1 MNRPRRTTVAAAG
14 AVVLATS
21 GGLLAA
27 AGPASAAVTCASPV
41 FKRTFYANT
50 TFSGTPKAT
59 DCDSVIDQNWGTGA
73 PGFKGMPANN
83 FGVRWSTTRD
93 FGSGGPFTFTAS
105 SRDGIRVYLDGVRKV
120 DLWKNVATT
129 VSKTVNVTIP
139 SGKHSLRVDFVNW
152 TGAANV
158 KFGYAPRTS
167 ATVDKVKPLVP
178 TGTTATYS
186 TATTST
192 KVSWAKNK
200 EMDLAG
206 YRVYRRLKGTSY
218 PAKPI
223 ATTTATSYTDT
234 TVPKDGNVYYYEVRA
249 YDKAGNASSGT
260 ADLGIT
266 TVDRTAPAAPKGV
279 EENWAMGYPDR
290 ITLYWDSNTESDL
303 AGYRVYR
310 STSTPVALTPENR
323 LTGDTLSGGGYSG
336 PLPQTGAIYYYVV
349 TAVDTH
355 GHESAASGAAM
366 YYTRDLT
373 GPVDTAL
380 NARAHEDEAG
390 VTLTW
395 DPSERT
401 SHDFDGYAVFRSTEP
416 RGTAGSTRTGV
427 GRWVMGTTFTDPAP
441 PPGATYYYWVV
452 ALDHEGNAGTPSQDV
467 VITVAGNTTAPAP
480 VTGLTA
486 VPKENGIA
494 LSWDADTSPGFDHY
508 RVLRGTL
515 VNGQWTYLPL
525 IDPYTLRPRE
535 IEATTFHHRVAA
547 DGQQVR
553 YAVVAVDQ
561 YGNQL
566 TPDTGA
572 AAAEAT
578 ELDLR
583 PTAPPATGAPIQ
595 LSIDSNGGIHWLLT
609 NDENTD
615 GSPVTSFTVRRW
627 NRESGTFDILG
638 TVLRGDST
646 GWDWYDR
653 PQPSAT
659 TVYYRV
665 TALYADGTESGASER
680 AGVTN

>member
-1 MNRPRRTTVAAAG
+1 
-14 AVVLATS
+14 
-21 GGLLAA
+21 
-27 AGPASAAVTCASPV
+27 
-41 FKRTFYANT
+41 
-50 TFSGTPKAT
+50 
-59 DCDSVIDQNWGTGA
+59 
-73 PGFKGMPANN
+73 
-83 FGVRWSTTRD
+83 
-93 FGSGGPFTFTAS
+93 
-105 SRDGIRVYLDGVRKV
+105 
-120 DLWKNVATT
+120 NVATT

-158 KFGYAPRTS
+158 KFAYAPRTS

-178 TGTTATYS
+178 TGTTVTYS

-266 TVDRTAPAAPKGV
+266 TLDR
-279 EENWAMGYPDR
+279 
-290 ITLYWDSNTESDL
+290 
-303 AGYRVYR
+303 
-310 STSTPVALTPENR
+310 
-323 LTGDTLSGGGYSG
+323 
-336 PLPQTGAIYYYVV
+336 
-349 TAVDTH
+349 
-355 GHESAASGAAM
+355 
-366 YYTRDLT
+366 T

-401 SHDFDGYAVFRSTEP
+401 SDDFDGYAVFRSTEP
-416 RGTAGSTRTGV
+416 RGTAGSTRTEV

-467 VITVAGNTTAPAP
+467 VSTVAGNTTAPAP

-486 VPKENGIA
+486 APKENGIA

-508 RVLRGTL
+508 RVLRGTF
-515 VNGQWTYLPL
+515 VDGQWTYRPL

-572 AAAEAT
+572 AAAEVT

-638 TVLRGDST
+638 TVLRGDAT

-680 AGVTN
+680 AVVTN

>member
-1 MNRPRRTTVAAAG
+1 MNRPRGTTVATAS
-14 AVVLATS
+14 AVVLATA

-27 AGPASAAVTCASPV
+27 ATPASAAVTCASPV

-50 TFSGTPKAT
+50 TFSGTPKGT
-59 DCDSVIDQNWGTGA
+59 DCDSVIDENWGTGA
-73 PGFKGMPANN
+73 PRYSGMPTNN
-83 FGVRWSTTRD
+83 FGVRWSVTRD

-120 DLWKNVATT
+120 DLWKNVSTT
-129 VSKTVNVTIP
+129 VSKTINVTIP

-158 KFGYAPRTS
+158 KFAYAPRTS
-167 ATVDKVKPLVP
+167 ATIDKVKPLVP
-178 TGTTATYS
+178 TGTTVTYS

-223 ATTTATSYTDT
+223 ATTTSTSYTDT

-249 YDKAGNASSGT
+249 YDKAGNTSSGT

-279 EENWAMGYPDR
+279 EDNWAMGYPDKV
-290 ITLYWDSNTESDL
+290 TLYWDGNGESDL

-310 STSTPVALTPENR
+310 STSSTVALTAENR
-323 LTGDTLSGGGYSG
+323 MTGDTLSGGGYTG
-336 PLPQTGAIYYYVV
+336 PLPQTGDKYYYVV

-355 GHESAASGAAM
+355 GNESVASGTAM

-380 NARAHEDEAG
+380 NARATEGEAG

-395 DPSERT
+395 DASERT
-401 SHDFDGYAVFRSTEP
+401 SDDFAGYSVFRSLKP
-416 RGTAGSTRTGV
+416 RDAKAPREDVGKGLKGTS
-427 GRWVMGTTFTDPAP
+427 FTDASPS
-441 PPGATYYYWVV
+441 PGVTYYYWVV
-452 ALDHEGNAGTPSQDV
+452 AVDHAGNGGPVSNEVAVS
-467 VITVAGNTTAPAP
+467 VAGNTTAPAAL
-480 VTGLTA
+480 TGVTA
-486 VPKENGIA
+486 VPKENGLT
-494 LSWDADTSPGFDHY
+494 LSWDASKDPGLDHY

-515 VNGQWTYLPL
+515 ADGQWTYAPV
-525 IDPYTLRPRE
+525 IHPWHFKPWE
-535 IEATTFHHRVAA
+535 ITETAFHDAVPA

-553 YAVVAVDQ
+553 YSVVAIDQ

-572 AAAEAT
+572 TVVDAT

-583 PTAPPATGAPIQ
+583 PTAPAATGSSLGHLGADRSGR
-595 LSIDSNGGIHWLLT
+595 LSWWLSV
-609 NDENTD
+609 EED
-615 GSPVTSFTVRRW
+615 GSKVSGFNIRRW
-627 NRESGTFDILG
+627 NPQTKAFELIGTEPSGSGT
-638 TVLRGDST
+638 RS
-646 GWDWYDR
+646 WYDTDM
-653 PQPSAT
+653 PAAT

-665 TALYADGTESGASER
+665 SVLYTDGTESGATE
-680 AGVTN
+680 AVTVSY

>member
-1 MNRPRRTTVAAAG
+1 MNRPRRTTAATAG

-59 DCDSVIDQNWGTGA
+59 DCDSVINQNWGTGA

-120 DLWKNVATT
+120 DMWKNVATT

-152 TGAANV
+152 TGAANA
-158 KFGYAPRTS
+158 KFAYAPRTS

-178 TGTTATYS
+178 TGTTVTYS
-186 TATTST
+186 TASTST

-223 ATTTATSYTDT
+223 ATTTSTSYTDT

-279 EENWAMGYPDR
+279 EENWAD
-290 ITLYWDSNTESDL
+290 
-303 AGYRVYR
+303 
-310 STSTPVALTPENR
+310 
-323 LTGDTLSGGGYSG
+323 
-336 PLPQTGAIYYYVV
+336 
-349 TAVDTH
+349 
-355 GHESAASGAAM
+355 
-366 YYTRDLT
+366 
-373 GPVDTAL
+373 
-380 NARAHEDEAG
+380 
-390 VTLTW
+390 
-395 DPSERT
+395 
-401 SHDFDGYAVFRSTEP
+401 
-416 RGTAGSTRTGV
+416 
-427 GRWVMGTTFTDPAP
+427 
-441 PPGATYYYWVV
+441 
-452 ALDHEGNAGTPSQDV
+452 
-467 VITVAGNTTAPAP
+467 
-480 VTGLTA
+480 
-486 VPKENGIA
+486 
-494 LSWDADTSPGFDHY
+494 
-508 RVLRGTL
+508 
-515 VNGQWTYLPL
+515 GQWTYTPVQ
-525 IDPYTLRPRE
+525 DPWTLQPRE
-535 IEATTFHHRVAA
+535 ITATTFHDAVPA
-547 DGQQVR
+547 DGQQAR
-553 YAVVAVDQ
+553 YGVVAVDQ

-572 AAAEAT
+572 SVAAVT

-583 PTAPPATGAPIQ
+583 PTAPPATGAPLTY
-595 LSIDSNGGIHWLLT
+595 LSTSLGGRISWGGTGDRNENGSRVSGVAVH
-609 NDENTD
+609 
-615 GSPVTSFTVRRW
+615 RW
-627 NRESGTFDILG
+627 NPETGTFDLIG
-638 TVLRGDST
+638 VDDSNAGYWWDST
-646 GWDWYDR
+646 
-653 PQPSAT
+653 QPTGT

-665 TALYADGTESGASER
+665 TVRYEDGTESGASQT
-680 AGVTN
+680 AAATD

>member
-1 MNRPRRTTVAAAG
+1 MNRPRSTTVATAG

-50 TFSGTPKAT
+50 TFSGTPKGT

-73 PGFKGMPANN
+73 PGDNGMPANN

-158 KFGYAPRTS
+158 KFAYAPRTS

-178 TGTTATYS
+178 TGTTVTYS

-206 YRVYRRLKGTSY
+206 YRVYRRLKSTSY

-223 ATTTATSYTDT
+223 ATTTSTSYTDT

-266 TVDRTAPAAPKGV
+266 TLDRTAPAAPKGV
-279 EENWAMGYPDR
+279 EENWAMGYPDK

-323 LTGDTLSGGGYSG
+323 LTG
-336 PLPQTGAIYYYVV
+336 
-349 TAVDTH
+349 
-355 GHESAASGAAM
+355 
-366 YYTRDLT
+366 
-373 GPVDTAL
+373 
-380 NARAHEDEAG
+380 
-390 VTLTW
+390 
-395 DPSERT
+395 
-401 SHDFDGYAVFRSTEP
+401 
-416 RGTAGSTRTGV
+416 
-427 GRWVMGTTFTDPAP
+427 
-441 PPGATYYYWVV
+441 
-452 ALDHEGNAGTPSQDV
+452 
-467 VITVAGNTTAPAP
+467 
-480 VTGLTA
+480 
-486 VPKENGIA
+486 
-494 LSWDADTSPGFDHY
+494 
-508 RVLRGTL
+508 
-515 VNGQWTYLPL
+515 
-525 IDPYTLRPRE
+525 
-535 IEATTFHHRVAA
+535 
-547 DGQQVR
+547 
-553 YAVVAVDQ
+553 
-561 YGNQL
+561 
-566 TPDTGA
+566 
-572 AAAEAT
+572 
-578 ELDLR
+578 
-583 PTAPPATGAPIQ
+583 
-595 LSIDSNGGIHWLLT
+595 
-609 NDENTD
+609 
-615 GSPVTSFTVRRW
+615 
-627 NRESGTFDILG
+627 
-638 TVLRGDST
+638 
-646 GWDWYDR
+646 
-653 PQPSAT
+653 
-659 TVYYRV
+659 
-665 TALYADGTESGASER
+665 
-680 AGVTN
+680 

>member
-1 MNRPRRTTVAAAG
+1 MNRPRSSTIATAG

-50 TFSGTPKAT
+50 TFSGTPKGT

-73 PGFKGMPANN
+73 PGFKGMPADN
-83 FGVRWSTTRD
+83 FGVRWSTNRD
-93 FGSGGPFTFTAS
+93 FGSGGPFAFTAS
-105 SRDGIRVYLDGVRKV
+105 SRDGIRVYVDGVRKV

-158 KFGYAPRTS
+158 KFAYAPRTS

-178 TGTTATYS
+178 TGATVTYS

-192 KVSWAKNK
+192 KASWAKNK

-206 YRVYRRLKGTSY
+206 YRVYRRLKGASY

-223 ATTTATSYTDT
+223 ATTTSTSYTDT

-266 TVDRTAPAAPKGV
+266 TLDRTAPAAPKGV
-279 EENWAMGYPDR
+279 EDNWAMGHPDK

-310 STSTPVALTPENR
+310 STSSPVALTPENR

-336 PLPQTGAIYYYVV
+336 PLPQTGDVYYYVV

-355 GHESAASGAAM
+355 GHESAASGTAM
-366 YYTRDLT
+366 YYTRDRT

-380 NARAHEDEAG
+380 DARASESEAG

-395 DPSERT
+395 DASERT
-401 SHDFDGYAVFRSTEP
+401 SHDFAGYSIFRSRQP
-416 RGTAGSTRTGV
+416 RTVPGAQREEVGKGV
-427 GRWVMGTTFTDPAP
+427 KGTTFTDAAP
-441 PPGATYYYWVV
+441 PPGVTYYYGVV
-452 ALDHEGNAGTPSQDV
+452 ALDHAGNGGTPSQEV
-467 VITVAGNTTAPAP
+467 TVAVTGNTTAPAP
-480 VTGLTA
+480 VTGVTA
-486 VPKENGIA
+486 TPKKNGVT
-494 LSWDADTSPGFDHY
+494 LSWEASNTPGFDHY

-515 VNGQWTYLPL
+515 VDGRWTYIPVQ
-525 IDPYTLRPRE
+525 DPWTLRPRE
-535 IEATTFHHRVAA
+535 ITATTFHDAVPA
-547 DGQQVR
+547 DGQQAR
-553 YAVVAVDQ
+553 YGVVAVDQ

-572 AAAEAT
+572 TLADVT

-583 PTAPPATGAPIQ
+583 PTAPPATGAPLTY
-595 LSIDSNGGIHWLLT
+595 LSTSLGGRISWGSTGDRNENGSRMSGVAVH
-609 NDENTD
+609 
-615 GSPVTSFTVRRW
+615 RW
-627 NRESGTFDILG
+627 NPETEAFDLIG
-638 TVLRGDST
+638 VDDTSAGYWWDST
-646 GWDWYDR
+646 
-653 PQPSAT
+653 QPAGT

-665 TALYADGTESGASER
+665 TVRYEDGTESGASQT
-680 AGVTN
+680 AAVTD